1 MVEAQQLPAPLFALL
16 AGLVEERAG
25 IHYTERDRELFAG
38 KLLARAAEAGFASAL
53 DYYYFLR
60 YDDPDRREFDAL
72 VEMLTVHETYFFR
85 EADQLT
91 ILCDQ
96 VLCARASTSA
106 RSADGSSQGAPV
118 RVWCA
123 AAATGEEPL
132 TLAMLLDERG
142 VLGDVE
148 IVASDISNRALSR
161 AREGRYAGR
170 SLRAVEGRGITRWL
184 EPVGEAMTPRAPL
197 RQAVTYQ
204 RLNLVDAAAVSA
216 LGTFDAIVCR
226 NVLIY
231 FSDDAVRG
239 VIAAMVAALRPGGV
253 ILVGA
258 SESLLR
264 FGTMLACEERGGA
277 FFYRKAEA

>member
-1 MVEAQQLPAPLFALL
+1 MAEAPLLPAPLFGLL

-25 IHYTERDRELFAG
+25 IHYAQRDRELFTT
-38 KLLARAAEAGFASAL
+38 KLLARATEAGFDSPL

-60 YDDPDRREFDAL
+60 YDDPDHSEFDAL
-72 VEMLTVHETYFFR
+72 VEMLAVHETYFFR
-85 EADQLT
+85 EAEPLAV
-91 ILCDQ
+91 LCDQ
-96 VLCARASTSA
+96 ILRPRLAQDSA
-106 RSADGSSQGAPV
+106 LG

-142 VLGDVE
+142 LLGRVE
-148 IVASDISNRALSR
+148 IVASDISNRALAR
-161 AREGRYAGR
+161 ARAGRYAGR
-170 SLRAVEGRGITRWL
+170 SLRAVEGRGVTRWL
-184 EPVGEAMTPRAPL
+184 EPVGEAMLVRQRL
-197 RQAVTYQ
+197 QQAVRYQ
-204 RLNLVDAAAVSA
+204 RLNLVDAAAIAA

-231 FSDDAVRG
+231 FGDEAVRQ
-239 VIAAMVAALRPGGV
+239 VIATMVAALRPGGV

-264 FGTMLACEERGGA
+264 FGTVLACEERGGA

>member
-1 MVEAQQLPAPLFALL
+1 MTELPAPLFDLL

-25 IHYTERDRELFAG
+25 IHYAPGDCELFSA
-38 KLLARAAEAGFASAL
+38 KLLARATEAGFDSAL

-60 YDDPDRREFDAL
+60 YDDADRREFDAL

-85 EADQLT
+85 EADQLAV
-91 ILCDQ
+91 LCDE
-96 VLCARASTSA
+96 LLRP
-106 RSADGSSQGAPV
+106 RLSQGARA

-142 VLGDVE
+142 LLGAVE
-148 IVASDISNRALSR
+148 IVASDISNRALAR
-161 AREGRYAGR
+161 AREGRYLGR
-170 SLRAVEGRGITRWL
+170 SLRAVEGRGIARWL
-184 EPVGEAMTPRAPL
+184 EPIGEAMAVRAPL
-197 RQAVTYQ
+197 RRAVTYQ
-204 RLNLVDAAAVSA
+204 RLNLLDEAGVAA
-216 LGTFDAIVCR
+216 LGAFDAILCR

-231 FSDDAVRG
+231 FGDDSVRR
-239 VIAAMVAALRPGGV
+239 VVASMVTALEPGGV

-264 FGTMLACEERGGA
+264 FGTALACEEHGGA

>member
-1 MVEAQQLPAPLFALL
+1 MSEAPQLPAPLFSLL

-25 IHYTERDRELFAG
+25 IHYAHRDRELFTA
-38 KLLARAAEAGFASAL
+38 KLLARATEVGFDSPL

-60 YDDPDRREFDAL
+60 YADPDLREFDAL
-72 VEMLTVHETYFFR
+72 VEMLAVHETYFFR
-85 EADQLT
+85 EAEPLT
-91 ILCDQ
+91 VLCDQ
-96 VLCARASTSA
+96 ILRPRLAGDSALC
-106 RSADGSSQGAPV
+106 

-142 VLGDVE
+142 LLGRVE
-148 IVASDISNRALSR
+148 IVASDISNRALAR

-170 SLRAVEGRGITRWL
+170 SLRAVEGRGVTRWL
-184 EPVGEAMTPRAPL
+184 EPVGEAMLVRPALQRA
-197 RQAVTYQ
+197 VGYQ
-204 RLNLVDAAAVSA
+204 RLNLLDAGSIAA

-231 FSDDAVRG
+231 FGDEAVRR
-239 VIAAMVAALRPGGV
+239 VIATMVTALRPGGV

-264 FGTMLACEERGGA
+264 FGTVLACEERGGA